1 MLAQIEKVAGLCA
14 RFLVL
19 HSGEMKWLRLS
30 HVSGAFEQEMEIDSS
45 RKRQKKTWHKGV
57 CVYHDVLSLRNVAYC
72 INLPVVIVCY
82 DIDGCMYKAS
92 GS

>member
-1 MLAQIEKVAGLCA
+1 MLTCGA

-19 HSGEMKWLRLS
+19 HIGEMAF
-30 HVSGAFEQEMEIDSS
+30 VSCVWCFEQEMEIDSS

-57 CVYHDVLSLRNVAYC
+57 CVCHDVLSLHNVAYY

-82 DIDGCMYKAS
+82 DRDSDRCMYKAS

>member
-1 MLAQIEKVAGLCA
+1 MS
-14 RFLVL
+14 R
-19 HSGEMKWLRLS
+19 
-30 HVSGAFEQEMEIDSS
+30 VSGAFEQEMEIDSS

-57 CVYHDVLSLRNVAYC
+57 CVCHDVLSLHNVAYC

-82 DIDGCMYKAS
+82 DIDRCMYKAS

>member
-1 MLAQIEKVAGLCA
+1 
-14 RFLVL
+14 
-19 HSGEMKWLRLS
+19 
-30 HVSGAFEQEMEIDSS
+30 MEIDSS

-57 CVYHDVLSLRNVAYC
+57 CVCHDVLSLHNVAYC

-82 DIDGCMYKAS
+82 DIDRCMYNAS